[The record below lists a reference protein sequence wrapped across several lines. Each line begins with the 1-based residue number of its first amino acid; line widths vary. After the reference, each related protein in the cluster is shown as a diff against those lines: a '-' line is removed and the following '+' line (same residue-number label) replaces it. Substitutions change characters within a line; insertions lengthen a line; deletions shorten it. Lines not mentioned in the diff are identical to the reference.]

1 MNNNQYN
8 IQEQVFPATVE
19 EIPQMIDYVSYLAEA
34 VGMHPRR
41 VLQLQLAV
49 EEAVM
54 NTCSYAY
61 QVPPG
66 EILVRVYSEESR
78 FAVELVDEGIPFDPL
93 AAEEPDTKAAIED
106 RQIGGLGILLIRR
119 TMDEVHYRRE
129 GNKNILVLGVRL

>member
-1 MNNNQYN
+1 
-8 IQEQVFPATVE
+8 
-19 EIPQMIDYVSYLAEA
+19 
-34 VGMHPRR
+34 MHPKR

-66 EILVRVYSEESR
+66 EIVVRVHSEKDR
-78 FAVELVDEGIPFDPL
+78 FAVELIDEGIPFDPL
-93 AAEEPDTKAAIED
+93 AAEEPDTKASLEE
-106 RQIGGLGILLIRR
+106 RGIGGLGILLIRR

-129 GNKNILVLGVRL
+129 DNHNFSNYTGISRYTRLSHTRSCAGRTNHGCDPDSGTGIHTFAR